1 MSQRTSSRRIQNLAD
16 VMDTGD
22 ELMEVK
28 EGSDEHIDP
37 FQVPL
42 FSEILKNS
50 EDYSVAHQLLATS
63 ILNKGIVTKKG
74 FYLNFIRNV
83 VIVNLKRH
91 PDVVPKISCTKEDL
105 DGLVALLFERLNP
118 KLAEIGFRLVSTT
131 EEDTGREMIA
141 LVTEDVLPKEISSI
155 SGFTTDELALFAR
168 YVRQMVEGGGECE
181 HSWALQEGSKLPNP
195 VSLMKSQVFIDK
207 LVRTGWISERHCSE
221 MSSASSSN
229 DSQRNI
235 PEIKGPQVQTASD
248 ICWNRLRTVVFAVRS
263 TRENLEN
270 HKRQLEIG
278 GDLSHL
284 IVAHDIAQQIQSL
297 EITIARQHKLVEH
310 LKRMC
315 TKKRIILMKTNE
327 HVVEKDNQ
335 LDLQSGLSNLRS
347 KCEYGV
353 SVLNVRRKSLN
364 VFMQIASVRR
374 RVLLE
379 DVANILRI
387 AVLAVNASQEE
398 KDCSCNTKDAIC
410 SLHLPPLMELL
421 SPRGHQAIEVASAL
435 GHIVHFLI
443 SVSQLLDYTFRYPVH
458 SCASSSTIYCPRK
471 HKSFP
476 LYWTRWR
483 SGRENFEQAVFLLGK
498 DIAQI
503 QKDSDFS
510 LFPLENVFVPLPL
523 GRKGILERTSGVDPL
538 KITVI
543 CEARRRDPGQ
553 EVRSEN
559 FRASLAPL
567 SHL

>member
-1 MSQRTSSRRIQNLAD
+1 MSSRRIQNLAD
-16 VMDTGD
+16 VMDTGE
-22 ELMEVK
+22 ELEVN
-28 EGSDEHIDP
+28 EGSDEHIDSH
-37 FQVPL
+37 QVPQ
-42 FSEILKNS
+42 FSEILKSS
-50 EDYSVAHQLLATS
+50 EDFSIAHQLLATS

-74 FYLNFIRNV
+74 FYLNFIRSV
-83 VIVNLKRH
+83 VTVNLKRH
-91 PDVVPKISCTKEDL
+91 PDVIPKISCTKEDL
-105 DGLVALLFERLNP
+105 DGLVTSLFERLNP
-118 KLAEIGFRLVSTT
+118 RLAELGFRLVSTT
-131 EEDTGREMIA
+131 EEDTGRELIA

-155 SGFTTDELALFAR
+155 SGFTTGELALFAR

-195 VSLMKSQVFIDK
+195 MSLMKSQVFLDK

-221 MSSASSSN
+221 MSSASSSYG
-229 DSQRNI
+229 SQRNI

-248 ICWNRLRTVVFAVRS
+248 ICWNRLRTVVFAIRS

-270 HKRQLEIG
+270 HKRQLETG
-278 GDLSHL
+278 GDLNHL
-284 IVAHDIAQQIQSL
+284 VVAHDIAQQIQSL
-297 EITIARQHKLVEH
+297 EITIARQQKMVEH

-327 HVVEKDNQ
+327 HVIEKNNQ
-335 LDLQSGLSNLRS
+335 LDLQSGLAHLQA
-347 KCEYGV
+347 KCDYGV
-353 SVLNVRRKSLN
+353 SVLDVRSKSLN

-387 AVLAVNASQEE
+387 AVQAANVSKEE
-398 KDCSCNTKDAIC
+398 QDCSCSTKDAIC

-435 GHIVHFLI
+435 GHIVHFLM

-458 SCASSSTIYCPRK
+458 SCASSSTIYCPTK

-483 SGRENFEQAVFLLGK
+483 SGRENFEQAVSLLGK

-510 LFPLENVFVPLPL
+510 LFPLEYVL
-523 GRKGILERTSGVDPL
+523 
-538 KITVI
+538 
-543 CEARRRDPGQ
+543 
-553 EVRSEN
+553 
-559 FRASLAPL
+559 L
-567 SHL
+567 SIYAWMKCA